1 MTGQLFTMSSELLI
15 PQEPQLAE
23 LEKAD
28 SCRRLTARVLAIK
41 QILVESYLCQG
52 IPPGIVREAIALAEA
67 EAWRAGF
74 PHLFL
79 PDLADE
85 ILRRLVQKDASI
97 HPEYAQAA

>member
-1 MTGQLFTMSSELLI
+1 MTGQLFTVRSELSS
-15 PQEPQLAE
+15 PHEPPLAE
-23 LEKAD
+23 PEKAD
-28 SCRRLTARVLAIK
+28 SCRRLTARVVAIK
-41 QILVESYLCQG
+41 QILVESYMLQG
-52 IPPGIVREAIALAEA
+52 VRSDLVREAIALAEA